1 MVLDRNEIDALAQ
14 ECGLYIVEGRHTLGL
29 ALEHKMLKI
38 YKDSWFRYCDRNDIV
53 VKFSEE
59 QRGNGKYT
67 GKFEL
72 QDLFTSAIFDTINYR
87 HRKRRNPVI
96 CGGSGSILYYM
107 KNDKYLAPE
116 LIIKAL
122 VVNLK
127 LRLDD
132 MMKDGKMSA
141 KKQHMKD
148 IKNCG
153 GEYECA

>member
-1 MVLDRNEIDALAQ
+1 MVMDRTEIEALAKD
-14 ECGLYIVEGRHTLGL
+14 CGLYIVEGRHTLGL
-29 ALEHKMLKI
+29 ALEHKTLEI
-38 YKDSWFRYCDRNDIV
+38 YKDSRFRYCDRRDIV

-72 QDLFTSAIFDTINYR
+72 RDLMPTAMFDTINIVK
-87 HRKRRNPVI
+87 KRIPVI
-96 CGGSGSILYYM
+96 CGGSGSILYSM
-107 KNDKYLAPE
+107 QTDKYLMPE

-132 MMKDGKMSA
+132 MMKDGKLSA
-141 KKQHMKD
+141 KKKHMKE
-148 IKNCG
+148 IASCG
-153 GEYECA
+153 EGFEV